1 MTTIVATAERGNN
14 MEPVENPMVMPEY
27 EYKSNRM
34 TDDVWAEREDR
45 DYEDSIF
52 EEEL

>member
-1 MTTIVATAERGNN
+1 
-14 MEPVENPMVMPEY
+14 MEQVENPMVMPEY
-27 EYKSNRM
+27 EYKSDYILDNA
-34 TDDVWAEREDR
+34 WAEREDR